1 MNTENKKNVKS
12 PPTGKKLENKF
23 ELLLTLITLL
33 KNTRHRQK
41 KSELEFLMVNQTFNL
56 APYRNCIYWEHKKKK
71 VTIKNISGLVQI
83 DTDGPYVQWLNR
95 VIKNF
100 VAVHK
105 SKPLSAEDDNGKVK
119 NSFSTLLDIS
129 AKDCK
134 DADGSDW
141 QKWATENALLILM
154 HHKPQDIIGGLWI
167 DRETPFTSLEKAL
180 LEDLVDGYTHSLK
193 TLDAHGKKGKSS
205 GLFSFF
211 SFSGM
216 RTKLFFLAL
225 ILILFIPVRMSA
237 TAPAEVVASKPDA
250 ISIPFDGVI
259 EKIVVSPGQ
268 KVKAGDVLVQMDATL
283 LQNKVTL
290 TTGELNAAQIALKKT
305 ERESMKD
312 RTKLPEISI
321 LKAQLVQKNAEV
333 TFAKEMLERAKI
345 LAERDGIVIF
355 GDANSLRG
363 KPVQTGEQIMQLAD
377 PKDRELLIRLPV
389 GSMIKINKE
398 VPARFFLNVTPLN
411 SKEISYDSIGYQA
424 TMDTGGLLTYKI
436 RGKFIDPEDD
446 IRIGWTGTGKVY
458 GERTVLGVNILRRP
472 ITTLRRKLGI

>member
-1 MNTENKKNVKS
+1 MSKENKKNVTS
-12 PPTGKKLENKF
+12 PKLENKF

-56 APYRNCIYWEHKKKK
+56 APYRNCIYWEYKKKK
-71 VTIKNISGLVQI
+71 VTVKNISGLVQI
-83 DTDGPYVQWLNR
+83 DTDGPYVQWLSRTINS
-95 VIKNF
+95 F
-100 VAVHK
+100 VTGYK
-105 SKPLSAEDDNGKVK
+105 TKPQNNEESEEEKAK
-119 NSFSTLLDIS
+119 NSFSTLLNIS

-134 DADGSDW
+134 EIDATDW
-141 QKWATENALLILM
+141 PKWATDNALLILM
-154 HHKPQDIIGGLWI
+154 HDQKADNINGGLWI

-180 LEDLVDGYTHSLK
+180 LEDLVDGYAHSLK
-193 TLDAHGKKGKSS
+193 NINNNGAKSKSS

-211 SFSGM
+211 SFSGI
-216 RTKLFFLAL
+216 RTKLFFLGLLL
-225 ILILFIPVRMSA
+225 ILLIPVRMSA

-250 ISIPFDGVI
+250 INIPFDGVI
-259 EKIVVSPGQ
+259 EKVEVSPGQ
-268 KVKAGDVLVQMDATL
+268 QVKAGDILIRMDATL
-283 LQNKVTL
+283 LENKVAMTN
-290 TTGELNAAQIALKKT
+290 GELSAAEIALRKT
-305 ERESMKD
+305 QRESMKD

-333 TFAKEMLERAKI
+333 TFAKEMLERAEVI
-345 LAERDGIVIF
+345 AERDGIVIF

-377 PKDRELLIRLPV
+377 PKDNELLIRMPV
-389 GSMIKINKE
+389 GAMIKIDE
-398 VPARFFLNVTPLN
+398 EIPARFFLNVNPLN
-411 SKEISYDSIGYQA
+411 SKEVRYDSIGYQA

-436 RGKFIDPEDD
+436 RGKFIDPEED

-458 GERTVLGVNILRRP
+458 GERTILGINILRRP